1 MHRARPQI
9 APTSPPPPALVD
21 PLLTWFT
28 SHARPLPWRRT
39 RDPYAIWI
47 SEIMLQQTQVDAV
60 IPYYERWMR
69 RLPTLASLANAP
81 PALPLK
87 LWAGLGYYRRVRH
100 LHAAAR
106 LVLAQF
112 GGRFPRDYHKVL
124 ELPGIGH
131 YTAGAICSIAFNQ
144 PAPILDG
151 NVMRVLTRLFAL
163 PGDPRSQPL
172 NARLWAIS
180 QSLVDVATRLE
191 PARSRPCGR
200 LNQALMELGA
210 LICTPRMPRCAECP
224 LHRHCLAARSGQP
237 TAFPNPRLRP
247 TPIDRRFVVFLIRH
261 DSHILVRRQLESEWN
276 AGLWGFPAI
285 EIGNEPADPT
295 ALLRHHLRT
304 HAVHCSSL
312 GQVRHSI
319 TRYRLL
325 LDVHQ
330 FVVDAPPRLQRD
342 GHRWC
347 RPANL
352 RKLAFAAAH
361 QKILRL
367 ARL

>member
-1 MHRARPQI
+1 VHRAQPQI
-9 APTSPPPPALVD
+9 APTSPPHPALID

-106 LVLAQF
+106 LVLTQSE
-112 GGRFPRDYHKVL
+112 GRFPHDYHKVL

-144 PAPILDG
+144 PTPILDG

-163 PGDPRSQPL
+163 PGDPRAQPL
-172 NARLWAIS
+172 NAILWEFS
-180 QSLVDVATRLE
+180 KSLVESAAIHGT
-191 PARSRPCGR
+191 PRSRPCGR

-210 LICTPRMPRCAECP
+210 LVCTPKSPHCNVCP
-224 LHRHCLAARSGQP
+224 LQTLCLAFRMGHP
-237 TAFPNPRLRP
+237 TSFPSSRFRA
-247 TPIDRRFVVFLIRH
+247 TTTRRFAVFLLRH
-261 DSHILVRRQLESEWN
+261 DSRILIRRQLKAEWN
-276 AGLWGFPAI
+276 AGLWGFPAVEI
-285 EIGNEPADPT
+285 EDESYDSDEICRRQLG
-295 ALLRHHLRT
+295 
-304 HAVHCSSL
+304 VHPRPCTRL
-312 GQVRHSI
+312 GQVRHAI

-330 FVVDAPPRLQRD
+330 ADLDDQPRPARP
-342 GHRWC
+342 GERWC
-347 RPANL
+347 RPENL
-352 RKLAFAAAH
+352 TKFALAGAH
-361 QKILRL
+361 RKILRL
-367 ARL
+367 AGV